1 MSSPDAALVNHFES
15 LGRGCEFGFLQRRAG
30 AEPMGLLRFASMP
43 LEGLISGLQAHFAGI
58 GDADSLVLSQNDGEY
73 WIEVPK
79 FALRYHTELYKGEI
93 TPEELVQLERRK
105 VKFLAAA
112 LIESLKSA
120 SRIFVYLQ
128 RQPVTD
134 SDFDALRAVLA
145 SYGPATLLWVAAS
158 DGTHPADTVELLD
171 DRLMVGYLGRL
182 APRQALYDVDYAS
195 WIAICRSAYD
205 LWSAG
210 KSARHRDDDTD
221 GLVSEI
227 VFGIRGNSA
236 GYLGSGWAPAEAA
249 HTWAVGDRS
258 QLAFQLQDEPGDLL
272 LKLIVGPFVSP
283 PAVPVQR
290 LAVLAND
297 VEVANFTVTR
307 EAKLQCLIPATNL
320 RGRDRVDLTFL
331 HPDAAMPA
339 RIVPGHA
346 DRRNLSIAFHR
357 IVLQRVGVGA

>member
-43 LEGLISGLQAHFAGI
+43 LEGLISGLQAQFAGI

-112 LIESLKSA
+112 LIESLKSD

-128 RQPVTD
+128 RQPVTG

-195 WIAICRSAYD
+195 WIAICRRAYD

-210 KSARHRDDDTD
+210 KSAQHRDDDTD

-258 QLAFQLQDEPGDLL
+258 QLAFPLQDEPGDLL

-320 RGRDRVDLTFL
+320 HGRDRVDLTFL
-331 HPDAAMPA
+331 HPDAATPA

-357 IVLQRVGVGA
+357 IVLQRVGAGA

>member
-1 MSSPDAALVNHFES
+1 MSNPDAALVNHFES

-43 LEGLISGLQAHFAGI
+43 LEGLIRGLQSQFAGI
-58 GDADSLVLSQNDGEY
+58 GDADSLALSRNDGEY

-79 FALRYHTELYKGEI
+79 FALRYHTELYEGEI

-105 VKFLAAA
+105 VKFLAAG
-112 LIESLKSA
+112 LIDGLKSG
-120 SRIFVYLQ
+120 SKIFVYLQ

-134 SDFDALRAVLA
+134 GEFDTLRTALA
-145 SYGPATLLWVAAS
+145 SCGPATLLWVAAS
-158 DGTHPADTVELLD
+158 DRTHPADTVELLD
-171 DRLMVGYLGRL
+171 ERLMVGYLGRL

-195 WIAICRSAYD
+195 WMAICRRAFD

-210 KSARHRDDDTD
+210 QSARGRDDDLD

-227 VFGIRGNSA
+227 VFGSRGNSA
-236 GYLGSGWAPAEAA
+236 AYLGGGWAPAEAA
-249 HTWAVGDRS
+249 HTWAIGNRS
-258 QLAFQLQDEPGDLL
+258 ELALPLQSEPGDLL

-297 VEVANFTVTR
+297 VEIAHFSLTKEAN
-307 EAKLQCLIPATNL
+307 LQCLIPASNL
-320 RGRDRVDLTFL
+320 QGRDRVDLTFL
-331 HPDAAMPA
+331 HPDAARPA
-339 RIVPGHA
+339 RVVPGHA
-346 DRRNLSIAFHR
+346 DRRNLTIAFHR
-357 IVLQRVGVGA
+357 IVLQRVRASA